1 MPAGQV
7 IGRISVRVLPDTSDF
22 KEEAKKQLRRIEQQ
36 LTVTIN
42 TKIDTTGARRGV
54 LEAVRDINRDNKVN
68 SRKIRFY
75 TKIATDGMATA
86 VRQAARELQHR
97 ANSQK
102 VAFKVDDLRAT
113 GRIELELDQRS
124 ADQAKQKVKDWL
136 DGVSPLKVRVELDI
150 ANGTGAAV
158 SARLQVLTRP
168 RTVPIVPELDN
179 TAVLKV
185 ATALAALSGARV
197 LNSIFEKLGNTLK
210 NLDKSVPI
218 IGSLSLAI
226 AGLAGWGLSAAS
238 NLAALSASLASIGAT
253 ALLLPGLLGGMAVG
267 LGVTIAA
274 FRDFNKILPE
284 VKAALSGLQD
294 SISENFWAKA
304 AEPIRTMVDELLP
317 EFTAGVA
324 QTSIQLGGFF
334 AGFSTS
340 LQGALNPALTQMFTD
355 LSASITVATTGTGAF
370 ANIIAVLGQVGTSY
384 LPALAQ
390 WFVDISTRF
399 SGFLTKSEG
408 NGNLKGWID
417 EGIQALKDLGS
428 VLLNVGGIL
437 AGIAR
442 AAEAAG
448 GSSLGMMA
456 DTLERI
462 HSTVD
467 SAGFQA
473 GLIGVFQGAHAAMN
487 AIATRSGPAVK
498 ELLSQVA
505 QLAETILPQVG
516 QIIGTALSAVADG
529 LNQPGVMSGVHALFD
544 GLQAAVTGLAPAM
557 APLGRA
563 LGALMTVVGAF
574 AAMLGPLVA
583 AALIPLSNAFTALLP
598 AITPIINLLG
608 GTLTGA
614 ISQLTPIISQQLVPT
629 VGQLLSSA
637 FQTLATILPPVAAL
651 FMEAVSA
658 VAPLVSQL
666 ATGLTPILAVV
677 AKIIGTNVIT
687 ALTSLIALAL
697 QLVSAIILPLIP
709 LLQSVVEAILP
720 PLADAVTR
728 VAEALQPF
736 IQALISVVNVTM
748 PVLVP
753 ALQFVIEIL
762 GGALVAAVNGVGLV
776 LEGLVEIFKGIWSTI
791 KGVFEIAWGIFE
803 GIFTGNWNT
812 FKKGFSDL
820 WDGILG
826 ILKGIWDVILGA
838 LEVFLNVGILGIAGK
853 ALKAIR
859 ALWDAAWGGIRMAG
873 VVIWD
878 AIKSAFTGFGSTL
891 SGLGSSMM
899 SGLGRLFSA
908 GWEAIKSAAG
918 SAMSALGRAI
928 STGVTNAIRFVRE
941 LPGRARAALSSL
953 GSTLV
958 SAGKALIR
966 GFIDGITSMFGTV
979 KDKLGSLTSKLT
991 DWKGPESLDRVLLV
1005 SAGQLVIDG
1014 FIKGL
1019 ESRYDAVRKSL
1030 RGLTDEVAD
1039 TSFALPSVRQT
1050 GASHAINTALSSA
1063 LNARSE
1069 GGGTTR
1075 VLNYYAAPG
1084 SSLDSEEDL
1093 FAAANRARMAGW

>member
-54 LEAVRDINRDNKVN
+54 LEAVRDINRDNKVD

-86 VRQAARELQHR
+86 VRQAARELQNR

-102 VAFKVDDLRAT
+102 VAFKVDDLKAT
-113 GRIELELDQRS
+113 GRIEVELDQRS
-124 ADQAKQKVKDWL
+124 ADQTKQKLKDWL
-136 DGVSPLKVRVELDI
+136 DDVSPLKVRVELDI

-197 LNSIFEKLGNTLK
+197 LNNIFEKLGNTIK

-218 IGSLSLAI
+218 IGSLSLAV

-370 ANIIAVLGQVGTSY
+370 ANIIAVLGRVGTSY

-399 SGFLTKSEG
+399 SDFLTRSEG

-437 AGIAR
+437 ASIAR

-448 GSSLGMMA
+448 GSSLGMLA
-456 DTLERI
+456 DTLARI
-462 HSTVD
+462 HSVVD
-467 SAGFQA
+467 SSGFQA
-473 GLIGVFQGAHAAMN
+473 GLVGVFSAAHQAMQQ
-487 AIATRSGPAVK
+487 IATVSGPAV
-498 ELLSQVA
+498 ESLFTMLAGLLTAV
-505 QLAETILPQVG
+505 LPQVG
-516 QIIGTALSAVADG
+516 AIIGQALSAVAG
-529 LNQPGVMSGVHALFD
+529 ALAQPAIFSGVVALLN
-544 GLQAAVTGLAPAM
+544 GLQLAVMALAPAM
-557 APLGRA
+557 APLGQA

-583 AALIPLSNAFTALLP
+583 AALVPLAQAFTALAP
-598 AITPIINLLG
+598 SIIPIVQLLG
-608 GTLTGA
+608 GALTTA
-614 ISQLTPIISQQLVPT
+614 IQALAPIVAQLVPV
-629 VGQLLSSA
+629 VGAMLAAAFGLLQA
-637 FQTLATILPPVAAL
+637 ILPVVAQL
-651 FMEAVSA
+651 FQQIVTA
-658 VAPLVSQL
+658 VAPLVQQLISGLAPVLPVIAGFISQV
-666 ATGLTPILAVV
+666 LTALMPVVSILIEIVSA
-677 AKIIGTNVIT
+677 VIT
-687 ALTSLIALAL
+687 
-697 QLVSAIILPLIP
+697 PLIP
-709 LLQSVVEAILP
+709 MLQSIVSAILP
-720 PLADAVTR
+720 PLADAFQR
-728 VAEALQPF
+728 VAEAVQPLLE
-736 IQALISVVNVTM
+736 ALLAVVNFLM
-748 PVLVP
+748 PILVP
-753 ALQFVIEIL
+753 VIQFVIQIL
-762 GGALVAAVNGVGLV
+762 GGALVACINGVALV
-776 LEGLVEIFKGIWSTI
+776 LEGFVEFFKGVWNTV
-791 KGVFEIAWGIFE
+791 KGVFEIFWGLFE
-803 GIFTGNWNT
+803 GIFTGNWDT
-812 FKKGFSDL
+812 FKQGFEDL

-826 ILKGIWDVILGA
+826 MLKGVWDVILGA
-838 LEVFLNVGILGIAGK
+838 LEVFLNAGILGLAGK

-1005 SAGQLVIDG
+1005 GAGQLVIDG

-1030 RGLTDEVAD
+1030 SGLTDEVAD
-1039 TSFALPSVRQT
+1039 TSFALPSMRQT
-1050 GASHAINTALSSA
+1050 GASHAINTALSTA

-1069 GGGTTR
+1069 GGGGTTR

>member
-22 KEEAKKQLRRIEQQ
+22 KEEAKTQLRRIEQQ
-36 LTVTIN
+36 LTVTIS
-42 TKIDTTGARRGV
+42 TKIDTTGARKGV
-54 LEAVRDINRDNKVN
+54 LEAVRDINRDNKVD

-75 TKIATDGMATA
+75 TRIATDGMATA
-86 VRQAARELQHR
+86 VRQAARELQSR

-102 VAFKVDDLRAT
+102 VAFKVDDLKAH
-113 GRIELELDQRS
+113 GKIELELDQRS
-124 ADQAKQKVKDWL
+124 ADRAKQKIKDWL
-136 DGVSPLKVRVELDI
+136 DGISPLTVPVKLDI
-150 ANGTGAAV
+150 ANGTGAAI
-158 SARLQVLTRP
+158 SARLQILTRP

-179 TAVLKV
+179 TAVLRV

-197 LNSIFEKLGNTLK
+197 LNSMFEKLGNTLR

-218 IGSLSLAI
+218 IGSLALAI

-238 NLAALSASLASIGAT
+238 NLAALSASLASIGST
-253 ALLLPGLLGGMAVG
+253 TLLLPGLLGGIAVG

-274 FRDFNKILPE
+274 FRDFNTILPE

-294 SISENFWAKA
+294 TISKNFWAKA
-304 AEPIRTMVDELLP
+304 AEPIRTMADELLP

-324 QTSIQLGGFF
+324 QTGTQLGGFF
-334 AGFSTS
+334 ADFAAS
-340 LQGALNPALTQMFTD
+340 LKGALNPALTQMFTD
-355 LSASITVATTGTGAF
+355 LSASITVAATGTGAF
-370 ANIIAVLGQVGTSY
+370 ANSIAVLGQVGTSY

-399 SGFLTKSEG
+399 SDFLTKSEG

-473 GLIGVFQGAHAAMN
+473 GLIGVFRGAHAAMN
-487 AIATRSGPAVK
+487 AIATQSGPAVK
-498 ELLSQVA
+498 ELLSQLA

-516 QIIGTALSAVADG
+516 QIIGTALSAVANG
-529 LNQPGVMSGVHALFD
+529 LNQPGVMGGVHALFD
-544 GLQAAVTGLAPAM
+544 GIQAAVTGLAPAM
-557 APLGRA
+557 APLGQA
-563 LGALMTVVGAF
+563 LGALMTLVGAF
-574 AAMLGPLVA
+574 AAMLGPLAA
-583 AALIPLSNAFTALLP
+583 AALVPLAQAFAALAP
-598 AITPIINLLG
+598 SIVPIVQLLG
-608 GTLTGA
+608 GALTTA
-614 ISQLTPIISQQLVPT
+614 VQALAPIVAQLVPV
-629 VGQLLSSA
+629 VGAMLAAAFGLLQAVLPVVAQL
-637 FQTLATILPPVAAL
+637 FQQIVT
-651 FMEAVSA
+651 A
-658 VAPLVSQL
+658 VAPLVTQL
-666 ATGLTPILAVV
+666 ISGLGPILPVIAGFIAQVLAALTPVVSILIEIVSA
-677 AKIIGTNVIT
+677 VIT
-687 ALTSLIALAL
+687 
-697 QLVSAIILPLIP
+697 PLIP
-709 LLQSVVEAILP
+709 MLQSIVSAILP
-720 PLADAVTR
+720 PLADAFQR
-728 VAEALQPF
+728 VAEAVQPLLE
-736 IQALISVVNVTM
+736 ALLAVVDFLM

-753 ALQFVIEIL
+753 VIQFVIQVL
-762 GGALVAAVNGVGLV
+762 GGALVACINGVALV
-776 LEGLVEIFKGIWSTI
+776 LEGFVEFFKGVWNTV
-791 KGVFEIAWGIFE
+791 KGVFEIFWGLFE
-803 GIFTGNWNT
+803 GIFTGNWDT
-812 FKKGFSDL
+812 FKQGFEDL

-826 ILKGIWDVILGA
+826 MLKGIWDAILGA
-838 LEVFLNVGILGIAGK
+838 LEVFLNLGILGLAGK

-878 AIKSAFTGFGSTL
+878 AIKTAFTGFGSTL
-891 SGLGSSMM
+891 SSLGSSMM
-899 SGLGRLFSA
+899 SGLRQLFSA

-918 SAMSALGRAI
+918 SAMSALGRVI
-928 STGVTNAIRFVRE
+928 STGVTNAIKFVKE
-941 LPGRARAALSSL
+941 LPGEARSALTSL

-958 SAGKALIR
+958 SAGKALIQ
-966 GFIDGITSMFGTV
+966 GLIDGITSMFSAV

-1005 SAGQLVIDG
+1005 GAGQLVVDG

-1039 TSFALPSVRQT
+1039 TSFALPGVRQT

-1069 GGGTTR
+1069 GCGTTR

-1084 SSLDSEEDL
+1084 ASLSGEEDL
-1093 FAAANRARMAGW
+1093 FAAANRARMGW